1 MTQSGPWQIH
11 NLHMNVNENIPWKRL
26 SVEAAAIVVSILLAF
41 AIDAWWDNRQ
51 ERVHE
56 QDALLGLRAEYQN
69 HLDEISRTKARH
81 LVYLRAIEE
90 LVRACGKGS
99 WQSDEFSID
108 NAIFAL
114 LVPETNDLGAG
125 VRDTLISSGKID
137 ILSDR
142 QLRYELSEW
151 DSVVDEL
158 LDDQQHNKAI
168 VFDIV
173 LPYLARAGVPFSG
186 AFGTAGGSQG
196 TFKGVVHSKY
206 WSLPKRFLSGDSG
219 TLTRLCS
226 DPEFISIVEARYGF
240 MVHAAG
246 EFDRVISAIDR
257 ILARIESSMTK

>member
-1 MTQSGPWQIH
+1 MTA
-11 NLHMNVNENIPWKRL
+11 NEKIPWKRL

-51 ERVHE
+51 ERVLE
-56 QDALLGLRAEYQN
+56 QEALLGLRAEYQD
-69 HLDEISRTKARH
+69 HLGDISQSKARH
-81 LVYLRAIEE
+81 LVYLRTIEG
-90 LVRACGKGS
+90 LVEACGKGS
-99 WQSDEFSID
+99 GQSDEFSMD
-108 NAIFAL
+108 NAIYVL
-114 LVPETNDLGAG
+114 LIPETEDLGAG
-125 VRDTLISSGKID
+125 VRDTLISSGKIE

-151 DSVVDEL
+151 DSELDEL

-173 LPYLARAGVPFSG
+173 LPYLARAGVPISG
-186 AFGTAGGSQG
+186 SMSSE
-196 TFKGVVHSKY
+196 SKY
-206 WSLPKRFLSGDSG
+206 WALPRRSLSGDSE
-219 TLTRLCS
+219 TLTKLCS
-226 DPEFISIVEARYGF
+226 DPEFMTIVEARYGF